1 MIRKAVLHDARQIHQ
16 LLLTYAKDG
25 LVLPRSLMEIFEA
38 IRDFYVYV
46 DGERVVGAAAL
57 NICWEDLAEVRSLVV
72 HVDSGGRGIGRLLVD
87 ACLDE
92 ARELGISR
100 VFALTYQRSFF
111 EKLGFRVIEK
121 SELPQKIW
129 GDCIKCAKF
138 PECDEI
144 AMSVSL
150 QDGFTPPSSLR
161 KQDVF

>member
-1 MIRKAVLHDARQIHQ
+1 MIRKAILQDARQIHQ

-25 LVLPRSLMEIFEA
+25 IVLSRSLMEIFES
-38 IRDFYVYV
+38 IRDFYVFV
-46 DGERVVGAAAL
+46 DDERVVGAAAL

-72 HVDSGGRGIGRLLVD
+72 KQDCSGRGIGRHLVE
-87 ACLDE
+87 ACISE
-92 ARELGISR
+92 ARQLGIGR
-100 VFALTYQRSFF
+100 VFALTYQQEFF

-144 AMSVSL
+144 AMSVTL
-150 QDGFTPPSSLR
+150 ENDR
-161 KQDVF
+161 DY

>member
-1 MIRKAVLHDARQIHQ
+1 MIRKAILQDARQIHK
-16 LLLTYAKDG
+16 LLLNYAKDG

-46 DGERVVGAAAL
+46 DNERVVGAAAL

-72 HVDSGGRGIGRLLVD
+72 HEDFGGRGIGRHLVE
-87 ACLDE
+87 ACISE
-92 ARELGISR
+92 ARQLGIGR
-100 VFALTYQRSFF
+100 VFALTYQQTFF
-111 EKLGFRVIEK
+111 EKLGFAVIEK

-144 AMSVSL
+144 ALSISL
-150 QDGFTPPSSLR
+150 
-161 KQDVF
+161 